1 MELAHSHCLITAA
14 VIIMVRIIIIV
25 ELALTL
31 DPGSNN

>member
-1 MELAHSHCLITAA
+1 MVLAHSHCLITAV
-14 VIIMVRIIIIV
+14 VIIMVRIIFIV